1 MPASMRR
8 IGRSFIATA
17 LCAPLCIS
25 YLPIGLYDG
34 GWLLDFCARKNILP
48 DCKMIRMNQVNEAF
62 DQLEHA
68 RDIDYR
74 FFSRQAA
81 RT

>member
-1 MPASMRR
+1 
-8 IGRSFIATA
+8 
-17 LCAPLCIS
+17 
-25 YLPIGLYDG
+25 
-34 GWLLDFCARKNILP
+34 
-48 DCKMIRMNQVNEAF
+48 MIRMNQVNEAF
-62 DQLEHA
+62 DQLEHG